1 MAADRGRARSIDS
14 GEGGLSEQLT
24 LLVDSLRSFGR
35 DLIAILPRLL
45 AALALV
51 VVGWVVARIARRLT
65 VRALRLARIDVAA
78 EKAGVEDFL
87 VQGGVR
93 MTTVTIV
100 GNLVYW
106 AINLV
111 VLLAALSALG
121 VTTAGELFNR
131 MVLFIPNVIAAVVVL
146 IFGALLAQFIGTLVF
161 TYLSNVGVSGAAAIA
176 AIARW
181 AVIVFVLAISLEQL
195 RIGGHILVSAFQIAF
210 GAFCLAL
217 ALAFGLGGREWA
229 ARILDT
235 FFKK

>member
-1 MAADRGRARSIDS
+1 
-14 GEGGLSEQLT
+14 LSEQFV
-24 LLVDSLRSFGR
+24 LLADSLRSFGR
-35 DLIAILPRLL
+35 DLMAIVPRLL
-45 AALALV
+45 AALLLV
-51 VVGWVVARIARRLT
+51 LVGWVVARIARRLT
-65 VRALRLARIDVAA
+65 VRALRLARVDVAA
-78 EKAGVEDFL
+78 EKAGIEDFL

-93 MTTVTIV
+93 MTAVTIV
-100 GNLVYW
+100 GNLAYW

-111 VLLAALSALG
+111 VLLAALAALG
-121 VTTAGELFNR
+121 LSTAGELFNR
-131 MVLFIPNVIAAVVVL
+131 MVLFVPNVIAAVVVL

-161 TYLSNVGVSGAAAIA
+161 TYLSNVGVTGAAAIA

-195 RIGGHILVSAFQIAF
+195 KIGGHILVSAFQIAF

>member
-1 MAADRGRARSIDS
+1 MA
-14 GEGGLSEQLT
+14 EQLA
-24 LLVDSLRSFGR
+24 LLAESLETFGR
-35 DLIAILPRLL
+35 DLATVVPRIVAVLV
-45 AALALV
+45 LV
-51 VVGWVVARIARRLT
+51 VAGWVVARLARRFT

-78 EKAGVEDFL
+78 EKAGIEDFL

-93 MTTVTIV
+93 MTAVTIV
-100 GNLVYW
+100 GNLAYW
-106 AINLV
+106 LINLV

-121 VTTAGELFNR
+121 INTAGELFNR

-146 IFGALLAQFIGTLVF
+146 IFGALLAQFVGALVF
-161 TYLSNVGVSGAAAIA
+161 TYLSNLGVAGAGAIS

-195 RIGGHILVSAFQIAF
+195 RIGGQILVSAFQIAF

-229 ARILDT
+229 ARLLDS
-235 FFKK
+235 FFRK

>member
-1 MAADRGRARSIDS
+1 MT
-14 GEGGLSEQLT
+14 EQLT
-24 LLVDSLRSFGR
+24 ALVDSLRAFTH
-35 DLIAILPRLL
+35 DLVTIVPRLL
-45 AALALV
+45 AVMVLV
-51 VVGWVVARIARRLT
+51 FAGWIVARLLRRLT
-65 VRALRLARIDVAA
+65 VRSMRLARLDVAA
-78 EKAGVEDFL
+78 EKAGIEDFL

-93 MTTVTIV
+93 MTAVTIV

-106 AINLV
+106 AVNLV

-121 VTTAGELFNR
+121 VDTAAVMFNR

-161 TYLSNVGVSGAAAIA
+161 TYLSNVGVEGASAIS

-181 AVIVFVLAISLEQL
+181 AVLVFVLAISLEQL
-195 RIGGHILVSAFQIAF
+195 KIGGQILVSAFQIAF

-229 ARILDT
+229 ARLLDN
-235 FFKK
+235 FFRK

>member
-1 MAADRGRARSIDS
+1 
-14 GEGGLSEQLT
+14 LSEQFV
-24 LLVDSLRSFGR
+24 LLADSLRSFGR
-35 DLIAILPRLL
+35 DLIAIVPRLL
-45 AALALV
+45 AALLLV
-51 VVGWVVARIARRLT
+51 LVGWVVARIARRLT
-65 VRALRLARIDVAA
+65 VRALRLARVDVAA
-78 EKAGVEDFL
+78 EKAGIEDFL

-93 MTTVTIV
+93 MTAVTIV
-100 GNLVYW
+100 GNLAYW

-111 VLLAALSALG
+111 VLLAALAALG
-121 VTTAGELFNR
+121 LSTAGELFNR
-131 MVLFIPNVIAAVVVL
+131 MVLFVPNVIAAVVVL

-161 TYLSNVGVSGAAAIA
+161 TYLSNVGVTGAAAIA

-195 RIGGHILVSAFQIAF
+195 KIGGHILVSAFQIAF

>member
-1 MAADRGRARSIDS
+1 LA
-14 GEGGLSEQLT
+14 EQLT
-24 LLVDSLRSFGR
+24 LLVESLRSFGQ
-35 DLIAILPRLL
+35 DLVAIVPRLL
-45 AALALV
+45 AALVLV
-51 VVGWVVARIARRLT
+51 VVGWVVARIVRKLT
-65 VRALRLARIDVAA
+65 VRALRLARLDVAA
-78 EKAGVEDFL
+78 EKAGIEDFL

-93 MTTVTIV
+93 MTAVTIV
-100 GNLVYW
+100 GNIAYW
-106 AINLV
+106 VINLV
-111 VLLAALSALG
+111 VLLAALAALG
-121 VTTAGELFNR
+121 VSTAGELFNR

-195 RIGGHILVSAFQIAF
+195 KIGGHILVSAFQIAF

-217 ALAFGLGGREWA
+217 ALAFGLGGRDWA

>member
-1 MAADRGRARSIDS
+1 MA
-14 GEGGLSEQLT
+14 EQFT
-24 LLVDSLRSFGR
+24 ILVHSLRDFAT
-35 DLIAILPRLL
+35 DLLAIVPRLVAVL
-45 AALALV
+45 ILVIAGWIAARLL
-51 VVGWVVARIARRLT
+51 RKLT
-65 VRALRLARIDVAA
+65 VRSLRLARIDLAA
-78 EKAGVEDFL
+78 EKAGIEDFL

-93 MTTVTIV
+93 MTAVTIV

-106 AINLV
+106 AVNLV

-121 VTTAGELFNR
+121 VNTAGELFNR

-161 TYLSNVGVSGAAAIA
+161 TYLSNLGVTGPGAIS

-195 RIGGHILVSAFQIAF
+195 KIGGQILVSAFQIAF

-229 ARILDT
+229 ARMLDS
-235 FFKK
+235 FFRK

>member
-1 MAADRGRARSIDS
+1 MA
-14 GEGGLSEQLT
+14 EQLA
-24 LLVDSLRSFGR
+24 LVAESLETFGR
-35 DLIAILPRLL
+35 DLATVVPRIVAVLV
-45 AALALV
+45 LV
-51 VVGWVVARIARRLT
+51 VAGWVVARLARRFT

-78 EKAGVEDFL
+78 EKAGIEDFL

-93 MTTVTIV
+93 MTAVTIV
-100 GNLVYW
+100 GNLAYW
-106 AINLV
+106 LINLV

-121 VTTAGELFNR
+121 INTAGELFNR

-146 IFGALLAQFIGTLVF
+146 IFGALLAQFVGALVF
-161 TYLSNVGVSGAAAIA
+161 TYLSNLGVAGAGAIS

-195 RIGGHILVSAFQIAF
+195 RIGGQILVSAFQIAF

-229 ARILDT
+229 ARLLDSL
-235 FFKK
+235 FRK

>member
-1 MAADRGRARSIDS
+1 MA
-14 GEGGLSEQLT
+14 EQLA
-24 LLVDSLRSFGR
+24 LVAESLETFGR
-35 DLIAILPRLL
+35 DLATVVPRIVAVLV
-45 AALALV
+45 LV
-51 VVGWVVARIARRLT
+51 VAGWVVARLARRFT

-78 EKAGVEDFL
+78 EKAGIEDFL

-93 MTTVTIV
+93 MTAVTIV
-100 GNLVYW
+100 GNLAYW
-106 AINLV
+106 LINLV

-121 VTTAGELFNR
+121 INTAGELFNR

-146 IFGALLAQFIGTLVF
+146 IFGALLAQFVGALVF
-161 TYLSNVGVSGAAAIA
+161 TYLSNLGVAGAGAIS

-195 RIGGHILVSAFQIAF
+195 RIGGQILVSAFQIAF

-229 ARILDT
+229 ARLLDS
-235 FFKK
+235 FFRK

>member
-1 MAADRGRARSIDS
+1 LA
-14 GEGGLSEQLT
+14 EQLT
-24 LLVDSLRSFGR
+24 LLVESLRSFGR
-35 DLIAILPRLL
+35 DLVAIVPRLL
-45 AALALV
+45 AALVLV
-51 VVGWVVARIARRLT
+51 VVGWVVARIVRRLT
-65 VRALRLARIDVAA
+65 VRALRLARLDVAA
-78 EKAGVEDFL
+78 EKAGIEDFL

-93 MTTVTIV
+93 MTAVTIV
-100 GNLVYW
+100 GNLAYW
-106 AINLV
+106 VINLV
-111 VLLAALSALG
+111 VLLAALAALG
-121 VTTAGELFNR
+121 VSTAGELFNR
-131 MVLFIPNVIAAVVVL
+131 MVLFVPNVIAAVVVL

-195 RIGGHILVSAFQIAF
+195 KIGGHILVSAFQIAF

-235 FFKK
+235 FFKR

>member
-1 MAADRGRARSIDS
+1 LA
-14 GEGGLSEQLT
+14 EQLT
-24 LLVDSLRSFGR
+24 LLVESLR
-35 DLIAILPRLL
+35 
-45 AALALV
+45 AALVLV
-51 VVGWVVARIARRLT
+51 VVGWVVARIVRKLT
-65 VRALRLARIDVAA
+65 VRALRLARLDVAA
-78 EKAGVEDFL
+78 EKAGIEDFL

-93 MTTVTIV
+93 MTAVTIV
-100 GNLVYW
+100 GNIAYW
-106 AINLV
+106 VINLV
-111 VLLAALSALG
+111 VLLAALAALG
-121 VTTAGELFNR
+121 VSTAGELFNR

-195 RIGGHILVSAFQIAF
+195 KIGGHILVSAFQIAF

-217 ALAFGLGGREWA
+217 ALAFGLGGRDWA